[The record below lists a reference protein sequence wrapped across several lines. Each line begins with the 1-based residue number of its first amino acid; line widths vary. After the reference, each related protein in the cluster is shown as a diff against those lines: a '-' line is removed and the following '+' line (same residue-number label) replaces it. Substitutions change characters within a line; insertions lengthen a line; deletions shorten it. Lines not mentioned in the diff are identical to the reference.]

1 MSAPLETF
9 GDKLRALAMALA
21 VHVLCVLLVFVGLSF
36 THEARP
42 VSVAGPV
49 LEATLVTLTPPPK
62 ASIPRPRPQPVRPP
76 PPKPEPAPVVPE
88 IAPPVPPRAEDT
100 IDQEA
105 VDRMAIQ
112 RAEAEREQ
120 EERRKRE
127 QELLEEEER
136 IAAAERERQQQLED
150 IRRQREEATK
160 RRELEEQKLA
170 QLADRERERERERAE
185 QLASETESETEAQ
198 PQPGNEGVNDDLL
211 GRYALAI
218 QNAVTQNWLRPDNV
232 QQVVCTVRIAQ
243 IPGGEVISAS
253 VVSPCNAD
261 DLTRRSLEAA
271 VMRAQPLPYQGYE
284 SVFQRNINFN
294 FCYPRELC
302 RG

>member
-9 GDKLRALAMALA
+9 GDKLRALALALA
-21 VHVLCVLLVFVGLSF
+21 VHALCVLLVFVGLSF

-76 PPKPEPAPVVPE
+76 APKPEPAPVEPE

-136 IAAAERERQQQLED
+136 IAAAERER
-150 IRRQREEATK
+150 
-160 RRELEEQKLA
+160 
-170 QLADRERERERERAE
+170 
-185 QLASETESETEAQ
+185 
-198 PQPGNEGVNDDLL
+198 
-211 GRYALAI
+211 
-218 QNAVTQNWLRPDNV
+218 
-232 QQVVCTVRIAQ
+232 
-243 IPGGEVISAS
+243 
-253 VVSPCNAD
+253 
-261 DLTRRSLEAA
+261 
-271 VMRAQPLPYQGYE
+271 
-284 SVFQRNINFN
+284 
-294 FCYPRELC
+294 
-302 RG
+302 